1 MRIILSRKGFDSA
14 NGGMPS
20 PILPNNTILSLPIPS
35 THDTIRFTDLQ
46 LTKSLNY
53 FSLISSLQKKFRKNL
68 ILSSDTCHLDP
79 DIYPEIIK
87 RDKEWKPL
95 FGQKGASQTH
105 LTQQGITKGDLFLF
119 FGWFRNTICREA
131 DIIFDKTRKFS
142 LHIIFGYFQIG
153 RIIKEESEI
162 EEWMRYHPHV
172 SKKDQNVYK
181 NNCLYIARDKLS
193 WNKDL
198 PGAGPFIKYNESLIL
213 TKKNSAGEFLT
224 RSKWFFT
231 PQDPFGKKVELTY
244 HDESNWKDTYFQS
257 ATIGQD
263 FVFEEN
269 MLVEAWAKSLIN
281 KNYVQGRVLKNGFC

>member
-1 MRIILSRKGFDSA
+1 MKVILSRKGFDSA
-14 NGGMPS
+14 NGAMPS
-20 PILPNNTILSLPIPS
+20 PILPNNTLLSLPIPS
-35 THDTIRFTDLQ
+35 THDTIRFTDLN

-87 RDKEWKPL
+87 RTSGWKPL
-95 FGQKGASQTH
+95 FGQRGASQTH

-119 FGWFRNTICREA
+119 FGWFRNTICRGD
-131 DIIFDKTRKFS
+131 DIVFDKGRKFS

-162 EEWMRYHPHV
+162 EAWMRYHPHV
-172 SKKDQNVYK
+172 AKKNQNIYK
-181 NNCLYIARDKLS
+181 NNCVYVARDKLS

-198 PGAGPFIKYNESLIL
+198 PGAGPFIICSESLIL
-213 TKKNSAGEFLT
+213 TKRNSDGKFLT

-231 PQDPFGKKVELTY
+231 PQEPFGKKVTLSY
-244 HDESNWKDTYFQS
+244 HDESNWKKGYFQS

-269 MLVEAWAKSLIN
+269 ELVEKWAKTLVNNNYIN
-281 KNYVQGRVLKNGFC
+281 GSTLKNWFC